1 MKKLFLLMLTLFCF
15 SSFCFA
21 EEIGVKS
28 GFDFKKSREETIKHN
43 YLTYLDLIMET
54 RKVKVKLEKKKEE
67 KRQIEAIEK
76 IIAMSNPTIKEE
88 DKKKF
93 IRSIIRWSDFYNL
106 ESVYVASVIHRE
118 SNFRNNF
125 IDNGMYG
132 PMQINVRAHMKKLQ
146 KYNYTPQDIKRI
158 NPSVRLGCEIL
169 REYID
174 KTGCK
179 FNALYR
185 YVGSKNAHYY
195 VRDVKRVYLSYSV
208 KQ

>member
-1 MKKLFLLMLTLFCF
+1 MKKFFLLILTLFCF

-28 GFDFKKSREETIKHN
+28 EFDFKKSREKTIKHN
-43 YLTYLDLIMET
+43 YLTYLDLIIET
-54 RKVKVKLEKKKEE
+54 RKVKIKLEKKNE
-67 KRQIEAIEK
+67 KRSQIKAIER
-76 IIAMSNPTIKEE
+76 IIAMSNPKIKEE

-93 IRSIIRWSDFYNL
+93 ISSIIRWSDFYNL
-106 ESVYVASVIHRE
+106 EAVYVASVIHRE

-125 IDNGMYG
+125 IDHGMYG

-179 FNALYR
+179 FDALYR
-185 YVGSKNAHYY
+185 YVGSRDAHYY
-195 VRDVKRVYLSYSV
+195 VRDIKRVYRSYSM